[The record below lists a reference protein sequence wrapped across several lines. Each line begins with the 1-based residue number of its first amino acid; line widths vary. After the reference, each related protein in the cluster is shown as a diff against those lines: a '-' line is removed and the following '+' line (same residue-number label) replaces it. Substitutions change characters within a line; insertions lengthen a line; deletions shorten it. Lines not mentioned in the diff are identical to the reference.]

1 MKDKM
6 IHIRV
11 SDEEHQRIHSYA
23 KQRKKKVSVIGRS
36 SFLNDISGGAKI
48 ADELAGIRKELAQI
62 GNNINQIAH
71 KLNSGQSADISGLQ
85 DIINELRSNIN
96 SKLKRVR

>member
-11 SDEEHQRIHSYA
+11 SSDEHDRIHSYA

-48 ADELAGIRKELAQI
+48 AGELAGIRRELSQI

-71 KLNSGQSADISGLQ
+71 KLNSGENSDISRLPE
-85 DIINELRSNIN
+85 IINSLRNDVN
-96 SKLKRVR
+96 AKLKRVR

>member
-1 MKDKM
+1 M

-11 SDEEHQRIHSYA
+11 STDEHDRIHSYA

-36 SFLNDISGGAKI
+36 SFLNDISGGSKI

-71 KLNSGQSADISGLQ
+71 KLNSGQSADISGLHE
-85 DIINELRSNIN
+85 IINSLRNN
-96 SKLKRVR
+96 VNAKLKKVR

>member
-11 SDEEHQRIHSYA
+11 SDEEHQRIHAYA

-71 KLNSGQSADISGLQ
+71 KLNAGENADISRLPE
-85 DIINELRSNIN
+85 IINSLRNN
-96 SKLKRVR
+96 VNAKLKRVR